1 MPGFTAGK
9 TMQRNTKAK
18 TDKKRSRTDD
28 DKQTLTV
35 TLPELLVDGS
45 DEQFRSLVADLF
57 AAVAGMQSLRR
68 ALANAAEISTAE
80 FSILLATWN
89 LQKSGRVGVSTIAKH
104 LHIAPAHVT
113 TEVGNLVISGLLDK
127 KQDSKDTRA
136 VDLTVTHQGEAV
148 LNALAPLLRRINDR
162 LFAGNRAD
170 AIPVISK
177 FLRHLVAESSNS
189 IRMAQQFKP

>member
-1 MPGFTAGK
+1 
-9 TMQRNTKAK
+9 MQKIVKRKAN
-18 TDKKRSRTDD
+18 KKRPARSER
-28 DKQTLTV
+28 KQALTV

-104 LHIAPAHVT
+104 LHVAPAHVT
-113 TEVGNLVISGLLDK
+113 TEVGNLVVSGLLHK
-127 KQDSKDTRA
+127 KQASQDTRA
-136 VDLTVTHQGEAV
+136 VDLTVTRQGEAV
-148 LNALAPLLRRINDR
+148 LNTLAPLLRRINDR